1 MPSYTCEDCKEIFQ
15 DKYRFDKHKM
25 RKTPCK
31 KSPTVLALENRILQ
45 LQTNEPIDK
54 PFRDLS
60 EKLQT
65 SMTLETRQAQGI
77 FFTPKKARDLI
88 LEKFREYGVSPQT
101 ILEPSFGS
109 GEFLED
115 FHKEYPSATLFGVEK
130 NKDLYEAFIK
140 DSKHLDS
147 MNLDHMDFL
156 KWVGPSVD
164 IIVGNPP
171 YFVIDTDA
179 MDKAEKKE
187 FSEKNKE
194 CMVGR
199 PNIYVSFLYKCVK
212 EHLNPNGYL
221 AFVIPT
227 SLMNCSYYQ
236 PMRDYIAKYM
246 TICFMKELD
255 VKYYQTGQ
263 DTMLLILQN
272 KPGGKE
278 YLYTMNH
285 VIYMSPY
292 WKELK
297 EIFATSTSLGAM
309 GFGSRTGEVVWNQ
322 EKEKMSETGTLVIYN
337 TNIKD
342 GKLVLGNIT
351 SKVGSKSEK
360 KRQYI
365 KGFKKAPMKGPV
377 ILINRGHGNATY
389 HFNYVL
395 IPESQG
401 EFYAENH
408 VNVIYPKSPEAAAR
422 IHLVL
427 KSFENKKTEEFFR
440 CFVGNGSFNSTEIEN
455 VLPIFQSSVSSSDSS
470 ST

>member
-1 MPSYTCEDCKEIFQ
+1 MPSYTCDNCKEIFE
-15 DKYRFDKHKM
+15 DKYRFDKHKA

-31 KSPTVLALENRILQ
+31 KSPTVVALETRIHQ
-45 LQTNEPIDK
+45 LQTNEVVDK

-88 LEKFREYGVSPQT
+88 LEKFHEYGVNPST

-115 FHKEYPSATLFGVEK
+115 FHKEYPSATLLGVEK
-130 NKDLYEAFIK
+130 NTSLYDAFIK
-140 DSKHLDS
+140 ESNHIEF
-147 MNLDHMDFL
+147 MNLDNIDFL

-164 IIVGNPP
+164 VIVGNPP
-171 YFVIDTDA
+171 YFVLDG
-179 MDKAEKKE
+179 
-187 FSEKNKE
+187 SYKNKE
-194 CMVGR
+194 CMIGR
-199 PNIYVSFLYKCVK
+199 PNIYVAFLYKCVK

-236 PMRDYIAKYM
+236 PMRDYIAKNM
-246 TICFMKELD
+246 TICFMKDLD

-272 KPGGKE
+272 KPGGKD
-278 YLYTMNH
+278 YLYTMNS

-297 EIFATSTSLGAM
+297 EIFATSTTLGAM

-365 KGFKKAPMKGPV
+365 KGFKKTPMKGPA

-408 VNVIYPKSPEAAAR
+408 VNVIYPKTPEAASR
-422 IHLVL
+422 IHIVL
-427 KSFENKKTEEFFR
+427 KSFEDKKTEEFFR
-440 CFVGNGSFNSTEIEN
+440 YFVGNGSFSSTEIEN
-455 VLPIFQSSVSSSDSS
+455 VLPIFHSSVSSSESS

>member
-1 MPSYTCEDCKEIFQ
+1 MPSYTCETCKEIFE
-15 DKYRFDKHKM
+15 DKYRFDKHKA

-31 KSPTVLALENRILQ
+31 KSPTVLALESRIHQ
-45 LQTNEPIDK
+45 LSTNETADK
-54 PFRDLS
+54 SFRDLS

-65 SMTLETRQAQGI
+65 SLSLETRQAQGI

-88 LEKFREYGVSPQT
+88 LERFREYGMKPST

-130 NKDLYEAFIK
+130 NTDLYEAFIK
-140 DSKHLDS
+140 ESKNLES
-147 MNLDHMDFL
+147 MNLDAMDFL
-156 KWVGPSVD
+156 KWPGPSVD
-164 IIVGNPP
+164 MIVGNPP
-171 YFVIDTDA
+171 YFVLDG
-179 MDKAEKKE
+179 
-187 FSEKNKE
+187 SYKNKE
-194 CMVGR
+194 CMIGR
-199 PNIYVSFLYKCVK
+199 PNIYVAFLYKCVK

-236 PMRDYIAKYM
+236 PMRDYIAKHM

-272 KPGGKE
+272 KPGGKD
-278 YLYTMNH
+278 YLYTMNG

-297 EIFATSTSLGAM
+297 GIFTSSTTLGAL
-309 GFGSRTGEVVWNQ
+309 GFGSKTGEVVWNQ

-342 GKLVLGNIT
+342 GELVLGNIT

-365 KGFKKAPMKGPV
+365 KDFKKAPMKGPA
-377 ILINRGHGNATY
+377 ILVNRGHGNATY

-408 VNVIYPKSPEAAAR
+408 VNVIYPKTPEAAGR
-422 IHLVL
+422 IDMVL
-427 KSFENKKTEEFFR
+427 KSFESKKTEEFFR
-440 CFVGNGSFNSTEIEN
+440 YFVGNGSFNSTEIEN
-455 VLPIFQSSVSSSDSS
+455 VLPIFGSC
-470 ST
+470 